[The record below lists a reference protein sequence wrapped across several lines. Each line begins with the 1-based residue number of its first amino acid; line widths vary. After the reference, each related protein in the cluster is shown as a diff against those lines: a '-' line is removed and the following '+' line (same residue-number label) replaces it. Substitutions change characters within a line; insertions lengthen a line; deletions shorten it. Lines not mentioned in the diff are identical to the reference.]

1 MPLVRYGEKP
11 GVGAAFKIM
20 VDEADDPWTTSNA
33 DWQKFVFNSEQATKM
48 AYVYDIRE
56 ISYSLTKW
64 PRGGADHTDAIYYE
78 PSGTNESTALEKIW
92 TVRDDSSTGPGGTD
106 GWQAHVIFPEK
117 LGFSYTPIIEAR
129 DQTIADSRFL
139 AANATYIPTNSL
151 AGASCG
157 FVQGQVSYTS
167 WFRDNTELYLWG
179 GYVINRRTFSL
190 YGYFANPG
198 QTNLSPVYRVTGEAQ
213 RSLVSVLELPAGN
226 EPLPTYAGTPTAGQK
241 SLMISTSQVRMAYPG
256 HDINESSHE
265 AFIFSESRI
274 PAKVIGSGQTWVNTG
289 ANVKIFTKRPTT
301 VGTYVDFII
310 KRPSEAQFHHPP
322 YLPSGTSTSNRI
334 YVNYV
339 IEADGIRFYNT
350 GDQQADIRYI
360 VFADDDSPNTTGGSK
375 VMRQANDG
383 TVDYFQLKVPGSSDT
398 APNLNDIILDSR
410 YPNIPIVDEGWLAA
424 SAFTETGDGF
434 LGLYKKTVNFT
445 NDGFMPFVKY
455 MCTWNNGGIR
465 APFNRILRVFN
476 TTRPGGAFWNN
487 KPSGVSTNCRIFD
500 NKLEFFH
507 SSGNPNRLQI
517 DNQLT
522 GTEANPIYGET
533 LVGIRWYLF
542 AIPLSL

>member
-1 MPLVRYGEKP
+1 MPLVRYGSQP
-11 GVGAAFKIM
+11 GVGAVFKMM
-20 VDEADDPWTTSNA
+20 VDEADDPWTTPNS
-33 DWQKFVFNSEQATKM
+33 DWQKFIFNSEQATKM
-48 AYVYDIRE
+48 TYVYDIRE

-64 PRGGADHTDAIYYE
+64 PRGGSDHSDAIYFD
-78 PSGTNESTALEKIW
+78 PPGTNDSTALEKIW
-92 TVRDDSSTGPGGTD
+92 TARDDSSTGPNGTD
-106 GWQAHVIFPEK
+106 GMQAHVVFPEK
-117 LGFSYTPIIEAR
+117 LGFSYTPIVEVR
-129 DQTIADSRFL
+129 DQTIADSRFV
-139 AANATYIPTNSL
+139 AANAMYTQNSSL
-151 AGASCG
+151 SGAQAGY
-157 FVQGQVSYTS
+157 VQGRVSYLS
-167 WFRDNTELYLWG
+167 WFRDSTTLFSWG
-179 GYVINRRTFSL
+179 SYPINRRTFSL
-190 YGYFANPG
+190 YGYYAN
-198 QTNLSPVYRVTGEAQ
+198 QEETNLTSMRRVLGESQ
-213 RSLVSVLELPAGN
+213 RSLFSVLELPAGN
-226 EPLPTYAGTPTAGQK
+226 EPIPSYAGTPVAGQQV
-241 SLMISTSQVRMAYPG
+241 LRISTSQVRMAYPG
-256 HDINESSHE
+256 HDVDESGHD

-301 VGTYVDFII
+301 IGTYVDFIV

-322 YLPSGTSTSNRI
+322 YLPASTTTSNRLYI
-334 YVNYV
+334 NYV

-360 VFADDDSPNTTGGSK
+360 VFADDNSPNTTGGSR

-383 TVDYFQLKVPGSSDT
+383 VEDYFQLKVPGSSDI

-410 YPNIPIVDEGWLAA
+410 YPCIPIVDEGWIAA
-424 SAFTETGDGF
+424 GDFSEAGDGF

-455 MCTWNNGGIR
+455 MCTWSNGGIR
-465 APFNRILRVFN
+465 APYNRILRVFN

-517 DNQLT
+517 DNQPT